1 MNEIL
6 ELVEKEYGS
15 GAVLAVA
22 DLLKGYEDEK

>member
-6 ELVEKEYGS
+6 ELVEKECGS

-22 DLLKGYEDEK
+22 DLLKEYEDEE